1 MHLLDGEIVLSPTD
15 LTGFLECE
23 HLTQLELKAVR
34 GLIERPV
41 RDDPELDILT
51 RRGGEHEQAH
61 LGRLRGE
68 GRSVVEISSESRSR
82 ADLDAREAE
91 TVAAMRA
98 GAEVIYQATFFDGRW
113 RGHAD
118 FLLRV

>member
-34 GLIERPV
+34 GLIERPI

-61 LGRLRGE
+61 LDRLRAE
-68 GRSVVEISSESRSR
+68 GRTVREIQSQGQSR
-82 ADLDAREAE
+82 ADLLSREAE
-91 TVAAMRA
+91 TLAAMRS
-98 GAEVIYQATFFDGRW
+98 GIDVIYQA
-113 RGHAD
+113 
-118 FLLRV
+118 